1 MVKQHSSI
9 KHKIAFSFF
18 LVSALL
24 TAMILFVVVIV
35 FLPSIWSVEEKAIES
50 DLHHAINTLNRE
62 FIRLGHYAN
71 DWAYWDD
78 TYRYLAAES
87 PNYEQSNLSDDT
99 FRIANVSFINIT
111 TSDGEIVWGRY
122 FKPDCVDTGYP
133 GAPTVD
139 GVWPERFM
147 TALSQSSEGV
157 DGYLSTHLGNLFIVA
172 RPVLTSHKKGPSR
185 GWFIT
190 GLWLNYKFTQEV
202 SNQMQQPILFAPA
215 DLNEVEVFRK
225 PLTNS
230 TDFYIKR
237 LSLTEIR
244 ARALIRDYKG
254 DADFTLTIDKQRIGF
269 IESLKAMIAA
279 LLGLTIAGIF
289 CSWFAYRRV
298 KQVVLDPLSELAK
311 SMDQLGNQKTPVPLP
326 TINNGDEITLLYRKY
341 WQMAKRLIKTQQAL
355 KDHSACL
362 EEEALTDPLTK
373 LHNRRYL
380 ERLMVRVSGNVLHDP
395 SHKKLLLVIDV
406 DHFKKLNDNYGHA
419 TGDMVLIQLANIL
432 NSIFRENDHV
442 VRMGGEE
449 FLVVATSQGEDF
461 SQKLAERVRS
471 CIETFRFGSDLEKSL
486 PVTVSI
492 GFASF
497 PICEPPMLGE
507 NWQTALELA
516 DYGLYKAKVAG
527 RNSWCGYYAEPS
539 ISETQ
544 VAMIPDK
551 VDTLV
556 ESKVLRQVVFAAK

>member
-18 LVSALL
+18 GVSALL
-24 TAMILFVVVIV
+24 TAMIFFVIGIV
-35 FLPSIWSVEEKAIES
+35 FLPSIWKVEEETIES
-50 DLHHAINTLNRE
+50 DLHQAINMLDRE
-62 FIRLGHYAN
+62 FIRLGNYAN

-78 TYRYLAAES
+78 TYRYLADEA

-99 FRIANVSFINIT
+99 LRIANFSFINIT
-111 TSDGEIVWGRY
+111 TLDGEIVWGRY
-122 FKPDCVDTGYP
+122 FKPDSVDTGYS
-133 GAPTVD
+133 GSPTID
-139 GVWPERFM
+139 GVWSERFKRE
-147 TALSQSSEGV
+147 LSQSPEGL
-157 DGYLSTHLGNLFIVA
+157 DGYLSTHLGTIFIAA
-172 RPVLTSHKKGPSR
+172 RPVLTSHKQGPSR
-185 GWFIT
+185 GWVIVGF
-190 GLWLNYKFTQEV
+190 WLNGQFTQEF
-202 SNQMQQPILFAPA
+202 SNQMRKSILFAPA
-215 DLNEVEVFRK
+215 DLDEVEAFRK
-225 PLTNS
+225 QLTTS
-230 TDFYIKR
+230 TNFYIKR

-244 ARALIRDYKG
+244 AKALIRDYKG

-269 IESLKAMIAA
+269 IESLKAMISAF
-279 LLGLTIAGIF
+279 LGLTIAGIF

-298 KQVVLDPLSELAK
+298 KKVVLDPLSELAK
-311 SMDQLGNQKTPVPLP
+311 SMEQLGNQNTPLPLP

-341 WQMAKRLIKTQQAL
+341 RQMAKRLIKTQQAL
-355 KDHSACL
+355 KEHSACL

-380 ERLMVRVSGNVLHDP
+380 DRLMARVSGNVLHDP
-395 SHKKLLLVIDV
+395 SQKKLLLVIDV

-449 FLVVATSQGEDF
+449 FLVVSACQGEDY

-471 CIETFRFGSDLEKSL
+471 RIEAFRFGSELNKSL

-492 GFASF
+492 GFAWF
-497 PICEPPMLGE
+497 PLCESPMLGE

-527 RNSWCGYYAEPS
+527 RNSWCGYYADLS
-539 ISETQ
+539 ITETQ
-544 VAMIPDK
+544 LAMIPDK